1 MMGDEGTLRRTK
13 ARTSDDW
20 LYECPHCGQFI
31 EDRCEEKK
39 IQVKCPTCG
48 ETFIVEEPGQEEGV
62 VMEEHL
68 TTRIEE
74 RRWDVDDYYLVVNV
88 QVLSDIFSKGDEVE
102 VIIRKV
108 DIPIGE
114 MKECCQR
121 EKEQDQFSAT
131 CPECKTRLPRPDGI
145 KCWLNEDQRD
155 RPWPPGAPGIGD
167 KYIPYHPEDAKKG
180 VE

>member
-1 MMGDEGTLRRTK
+1 MVSVLLKRTK
-13 ARTSDDW
+13 AWTSDDW

-31 EDRCEEKK
+31 EDRCEEKEH
-39 IQVKCPTCG
+39 QVKCPACK
-48 ETFIVEEPGQEEGV
+48 EIFIVEEPGQEEGV
-62 VMEEHL
+62 VMEEYL

-74 RRWDVDDYYLVVNV
+74 RRWDVDDYYLIVKV

-114 MKECCQR
+114 MKECCQK

-155 RPWPPGAPGIGD
+155 RPWPPGAPAIGD
-167 KYIPYHPEDAKKG
+167 KYIPYLTEDGEKG